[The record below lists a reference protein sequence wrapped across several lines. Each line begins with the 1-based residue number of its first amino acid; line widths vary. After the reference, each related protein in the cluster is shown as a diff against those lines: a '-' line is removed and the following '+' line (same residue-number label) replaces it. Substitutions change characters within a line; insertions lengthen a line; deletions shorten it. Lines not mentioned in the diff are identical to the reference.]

1 MTAVTSAWNRLLA
14 FVGRFSMYRLV
25 LIALALLTV
34 ISLLLSLFDA
44 LLGESMETLLA
55 DLPVSAEIKAALLE
69 RSAIGGRQGV
79 AVLPENANGAT
90 ARRHRET
97 PA

>member
-44 LLGESMETLLA
+44 VTPSTL
-55 DLPVSAEIKAALLE
+55 ALL
-69 RSAIGGRQGV
+69 V
-79 AVLPENANGAT
+79 TFAVLNIVCVLVDLVGQRLTGRVNGT
-90 ARRHRET
+90 SSH
-97 PA
+97 